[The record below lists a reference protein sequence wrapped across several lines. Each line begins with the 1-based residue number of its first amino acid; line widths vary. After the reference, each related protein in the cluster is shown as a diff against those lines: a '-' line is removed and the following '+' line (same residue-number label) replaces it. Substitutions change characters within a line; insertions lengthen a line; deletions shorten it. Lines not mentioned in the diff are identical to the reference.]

1 MTPDYIRLATVH
13 DCAAVYSLICE
24 MEEKELP
31 FSDFESI
38 YQSQC
43 ADENYYCLVY
53 ESEHR
58 VVGCIN
64 LRMEFQLH
72 HAARICEIMELAVSS
87 SCRCG
92 GLGTKLFRAAC
103 VKAKE
108 CGCCQIEVC
117 CNQLRTR
124 THQFYS
130 RQGMHNFHYKFSMNL
145 LHEDD
150 GENRLG
156 R

>member
-64 LRMEFQLH
+64 
-72 HAARICEIMELAVSS
+72 VSI
-87 SCRCG
+87 R
-92 GLGTKLFRAAC
+92 
-103 VKAKE
+103 
-108 CGCCQIEVC
+108 
-117 CNQLRTR
+117 
-124 THQFYS
+124 
-130 RQGMHNFHYKFSMNL
+130 
-145 LHEDD
+145 
-150 GENRLG
+150 
-156 R
+156 